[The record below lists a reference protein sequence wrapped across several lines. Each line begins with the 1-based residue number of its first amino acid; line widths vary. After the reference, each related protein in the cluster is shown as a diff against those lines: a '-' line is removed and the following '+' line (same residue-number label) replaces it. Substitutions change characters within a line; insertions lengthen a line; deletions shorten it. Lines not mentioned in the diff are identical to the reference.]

1 MKLLVTRP
9 VEDAAPLAAKLETLD
24 HEAIIIPLLAIVP
37 RDNVELPVAPVQALC
52 VSSANGLAGKRDFT
66 RFLELPF
73 FAIGPQS
80 ALEARHKGFTHVHD
94 KGGNVE
100 GLVRHITKSAKPGDG
115 PILYLSGSETTGDIE
130 GKLKAQGFTVIRTI
144 VYDAEPCDVPG
155 LAAQLAEV
163 DGVLLY
169 SPRTAKLWLKQLEK
183 AGLLAVAQKLVHFC
197 LSANVA
203 ASLPQNWLKR
213 TAPTPDENGM
223 LAALDRQDEAE

>member
-169 SPRTAKLWLKQLEK
+169 S
-183 AGLLAVAQKLVHFC
+183 
-197 LSANVA
+197 
-203 ASLPQNWLKR
+203 
-213 TAPTPDENGM
+213 
-223 LAALDRQDEAE
+223 AL